1 MANHRR
7 PRQTSR
13 ARVSVL
19 TAAAATVVALSA
31 QTAAQAAPTVSVKDA
46 QTQVDAD
53 RQDASVKTEQY
64 DNAHQQQQNLQQKV
78 AVIQAEIA
86 RQQAQINNEL
96 GQLGQIANAQYA
108 SGEIDP
114 TVQLLLSSDPQ
125 HFLDQATS
133 QDELTANQTSELS
146 QLVAQEATLNREK
159 AQAASELAQE
169 QALLSQMSSAKSEAL
184 AKLAHA
190 QSILNTLTAAEQAA
204 VNNANNGGGY
214 GSGGS
219 TSNWNGTIDLSGISP
234 TARTAMLA
242 AEQWIGKTPYLWGGS
257 TPSGFDCSGLVM
269 WAYGQAGVSLPHSSY
284 ADESV
289 GTAVPSLADAMPGDI
304 IVMEGGGHVGLYAGN
319 NMLLNAPEYG
329 YDVSVQPMSYF
340 GGIVAIR
347 RM

>member
-1 MANHRR
+1 
-7 PRQTSR
+7 
-13 ARVSVL
+13 VL

-64 DNAHQQQQNLQQKV
+64 DNAHQQQQDLQQKV
-78 AVIQAEIA
+78 AVIQEEIA

-96 GQLGQIANAQYA
+96 GNL
-108 SGEIDP
+108 GEIDP

-146 QLVAQEATLNREK
+146 QLVAQEATLKREK
-159 AQAASELAQE
+159 AQAAAELAQE
-169 QALLSQMSSAKSEAL
+169 QALLSQMSAAKSEAL

-190 QSILNTLTAAEQAA
+190 QSVLSTLTAAQQAA
-204 VNNANNGGGY
+204 INNAGNGGGY
-214 GSGGS
+214 GSVSSGS
-219 TSNWNGTIDLSGISP
+219 YNGTIDLSGISS

-289 GTAVPSLADAMPGDI
+289 GSPVASMADAMPGDI

-319 NMLLNAPEYG
+319 GMLLNAPEYG

-340 GGIVAIR
+340 GGVVAIR